1 MHPNYKELNLLAQQ
15 QAKRSHYK
23 VYTALVAL
31 RKLPVL
37 RHGRF
42 NIETLSRAVF
52 AIKRYKY
59 LSLSISAIIN
69 PFTFSLSLQLP
80 QGLRHTADCYQC

>member
-1 MHPNYKELNLLAQQ
+1 MIPFVGFSSGPKTWLPVHPNYKELNLLAQQ

-52 AIKRYKY
+52 AFKRYLKITNTCLF
-59 LSLSISAIIN
+59 LS
-69 PFTFSLSLQLP
+69 
-80 QGLRHTADCYQC
+80 

>member
-1 MHPNYKELNLLAQQ
+1 MRVSKRYHRLYRSTPSIFTIGFSSAAKTWLPVHPNYVELNLLAQQ

-23 VYTALVAL
+23 VYKSLVAL

-37 RHGRF
+37 RRGRF

-52 AIKRYKY
+52 AFKR
-59 LSLSISAIIN
+59 
-69 PFTFSLSLQLP
+69 
-80 QGLRHTADCYQC
+80 